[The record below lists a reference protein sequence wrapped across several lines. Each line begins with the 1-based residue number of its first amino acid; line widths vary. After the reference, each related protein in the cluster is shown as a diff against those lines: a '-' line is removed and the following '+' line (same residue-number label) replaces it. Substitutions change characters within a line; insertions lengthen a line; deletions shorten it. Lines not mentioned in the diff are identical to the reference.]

1 MKKIFLATLAT
12 AVAFSMVGCKGKLES
27 RGDDHLK
34 EGRFANAIKSY
45 VEAAGK
51 GDVSEEFYDNFAKA
65 LISGAEV
72 ELKKNIN
79 SEKAEGYFDKFNE
92 IVEKVQDTETINK
105 YITLV
110 ADQGKTQAGEEGAD
124 FGVVINAFAKIDS
137 AASLAKRRGINE
149 ASVKALR
156 TEAENAYVSKN
167 IENAKA
173 EEDVVVSAYQLMKLA
188 VISPTNAD
196 VQTALN
202 KNRKAARGYFLIFG
216 EQIGEKVSSRVDN
229 NGYIM
234 ALPTY
239 KATATGVTAE
249 IQFWATTGNNQEQW
263 DPTKI
268 KLISTTG
275 DEVFATT
282 TGGWCEKEV
291 VVGKKGQEKVEK
303 KKINFK
309 KNEKGK
315 LMNEFQCSA
324 NVAFSF
330 KKGFVPDR
338 IEYGDEFGKGVKYLG
353 Q

>member
-12 AVAFSMVGCKGKLES
+12 AVAFSMVGCKGKYES

-34 EGRFANAIKSY
+34 EGRYANAIKSY

-51 GDVSEEFYDNFAKA
+51 GDVSSEYYDNLGKA
-65 LISGAEV
+65 LILGAEK
-72 ELKKNIN
+72 ELKGNIN

-92 IVEKVQDTETINK
+92 IVEKVNDTEIINK
-105 YITLV
+105 YISLV

-124 FGVVINAFAKIDS
+124 FGTVINAFAKIDS
-137 AASLAKRRGINE
+137 AASLAKRRGLSE
-149 ASVKALR
+149 AAVKALR
-156 TEAENAYVSKN
+156 VDAENAYVSKN

-188 VISPTNAD
+188 VISPTNTD
-196 VQTALN
+196 VQAALN

-216 EQIGEKVSSRVDN
+216 EQIGERVSTRVDN

-239 KATATGVTAE
+239 KATPTSVTAE
-249 IQFWATTGNNQEQW
+249 IQFWATTGNNTEF

-268 KLISTTG
+268 KLISTDGT
-275 DEVFATT
+275 EVFATT

-303 KKINFK
+303 KKTNFK

-324 NVAFSF
+324 NVSFAF

-338 IEYGDEFGKGVKYLG
+338 VEYSDEFGKGVKYLG